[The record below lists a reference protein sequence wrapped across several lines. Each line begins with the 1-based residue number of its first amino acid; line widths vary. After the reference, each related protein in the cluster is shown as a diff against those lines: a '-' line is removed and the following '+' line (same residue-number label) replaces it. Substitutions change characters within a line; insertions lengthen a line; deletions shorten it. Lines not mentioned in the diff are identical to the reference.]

1 MREGR
6 WRCSRALSG
15 STSFL
20 RAEYQGSA
28 EAARRTSARRAAP
41 IFRTTRAFITLDS
54 TLSSGAG
61 SEPTV
66 SSAHI
71 EAPPSADARALD
83 ALDATVARASASA
96 LYAAR
101 LRGTRIRTLADLRRL
116 PLTTREDLLRA
127 GPHGTRA
134 VPLDRICHYGETSG
148 TSGAINSTWL
158 TENDF
163 ARNARLIAERHPDVF
178 APGRVLL
185 NRVPFMAAPAHLIQ
199 RIAQSGGGIA
209 VPAGNINWDVPFPR
223 ALDLARRTG
232 AQVLAGLPLEPIVLA
247 QIARRQGLDTTKAT
261 ALDTF
266 FLGGAA
272 LPPALQ
278 RRIRKIWNARVI
290 ELYGSTE
297 TMLLGTSCR
306 EERVHL
312 ETDLAFAELLRP
324 DADEPVS
331 PGEAGRL
338 VVTTL
343 GIEGCPL
350 VRFDTGDLVRLLP
363 PCPCGDP
370 RPAIQVLGRENEV
383 VDLDGQRLY
392 VHDLVDAAADGAD
405 AVDSSVFFVVVLP
418 DGLLVRVESDGPAA
432 AVAERLAERLPGLRV
447 EVEIVADDEIL
458 DVEVLSRSPHVYKP
472 VVVGNW
478 RRPGRRILTLGEGMM
493 EWPTPTAGE
502 AWRWLL
508 RALRRSLRR
517 RQL

>member
-1 MREGR
+1 L
-6 WRCSRALSG
+6 AHL
-15 STSFL
+15 
-20 RAEYQGSA
+20 
-28 EAARRTSARRAAP
+28 EATP
-41 IFRTTRAFITLDS
+41 F
-54 TLSSGAG
+54 
-61 SEPTV
+61 
-66 SSAHI
+66 
-71 EAPPSADARALD
+71 ADASALD

-101 LRGTRIRTLADLRRL
+101 LRGTRIRTLEDLRRL
-116 PLTTREDLLRA
+116 PLTTREDLQRA
-127 GPHGTRA
+127 GPHGARA
-134 VPLDRICHYGETSG
+134 VPLEQICHYGETSG
-148 TSGAINSTWL
+148 TSGATNSTWL
-158 TENDF
+158 TDADF
-163 ARNARLIAERHPDVF
+163 ALNARRIAERHPDIF

-185 NRVPFMAAPAHLIQ
+185 NRFPFMAAPAHLIQ
-199 RIAQSGGGIA
+199 RIAQTGGGIA

-247 QIARRQGLDTTKAT
+247 QIARRLGLDTTKAT
-261 ALDTF
+261 SFDTF

-278 RRIRKIWNARVI
+278 RRIRKIWNARVV

-306 EERVHL
+306 EERLHL

-324 DADEPVS
+324 DADEPAS

-370 RPAIQVLGRENEV
+370 RPAILVLGRENEV
-383 VDLDGQRLY
+383 VALAGRRLY
-392 VHDLVDAAADGAD
+392 VHDLVDAAADAAD
-405 AVDSSVFFVVVLP
+405 AIDSSVFFVVVLT
-418 DGLLVRVESDGPAA
+418 DRILVRVESDGPAEVA
-432 AVAERLAERLPGLRV
+432 AERLSERLPGLPV
-447 EVEIVADDEIL
+447 EVETVADDELL
-458 DVEVLSRSPHVYKP
+458 DVEFLSRNPHVYKP
-472 VVVGNW
+472 VVVGDW
-478 RRPGRRILTLGEGMM
+478 RRPGRRILSLGEGMI
-493 EWPTPTAGE
+493 EWPMPTPGE

-508 RALRRSLRR
+508 RTLRRSARR
-517 RQL
+517 RQLVRRIPAGSKARPLL